1 MELNVSLKQ
10 YKNQK
15 STESEKSQVINNKEY
30 NKKYNLYY
38 SPKSF
43 IKFSK
48 KKFPKTINLLIC

>member
-15 STESEKSQVINNKEY
+15 STESEKSQVINKEY
-30 NKKYNLYY
+30 NKKLNLYY

>member
-15 STESEKSQVINNKEY
+15 STESEKSQVINKEY
-30 NKKYNLYY
+30 NKKLNLYY

-48 KKFPKTINLLIC
+48 KKFPKIINLLIC